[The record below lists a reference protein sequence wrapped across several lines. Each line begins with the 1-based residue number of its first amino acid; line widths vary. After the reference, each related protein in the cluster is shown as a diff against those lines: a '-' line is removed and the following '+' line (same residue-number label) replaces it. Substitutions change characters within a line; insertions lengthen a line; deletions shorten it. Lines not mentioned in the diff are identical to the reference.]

1 MNKGNLFVKT
11 YNEQNNIYTKDNLD
25 IYDECSFSYLD
36 ILKNKEVEVCTP
48 ESTRLSIVIAEAEEK
63 SARTGKIVAVKK

>member
-1 MNKGNLFVKT
+1 MRLTKT
-11 YNEQNNIYTKDNLD
+11 RKLLKYQPNPIPTLMRSR
-25 IYDECSFSYLD
+25 IFSEC
-36 ILKNKEVEVCTP
+36 IVKNKDVEVCTP